1 MERHGRLEKEIEFVA
16 VGHLAIDRRDGR
28 RTLGGAAAYSSLTAS
43 RLGLA
48 VAVVTAVGEDFDLFE
63 ALQGIEIGFHR
74 NGVSTSF
81 ENTYE
86 EGKRRQRLLGRA
98 RPLDGD
104 GLALFRSRL
113 AKDAIVLYCPIAQEV
128 QPPFHRLAP
137 QGLCGVAPQG
147 LLRRWDTDGSVHAA
161 SWCDGPLLAGA
172 DLVSLSVTDSPA
184 PDDFAR
190 ALAGLVAVLAM
201 TEGSLGARIFTGGQ
215 CYRVP
220 AFPRPQEIDP
230 TGAGDIFAA
239 SFLVAVRDG
248 LPPLEAAQFACCGA
262 SFAVER
268 PGVEGVP
275 PDRSS
280 VETRLDEYRKR
291 FRPEVVDP

>member
-1 MERHGRLEKEIEFVA
+1 MERYGRLESEIEFVA
-16 VGHLAIDRRDGR
+16 VGHLAIDLCEGR
-28 RTLGGAAAYSSLTAS
+28 QTLGGAAAYSSLTAS

-48 VAVVTAVGEDFDLFE
+48 VAVVTAVGEDFDLFDS
-63 ALQGIEIGFHR
+63 LQGMEIGFHR
-74 NGVSTSF
+74 HGVSTSF

-86 EGKRRQRLLGRA
+86 KGDRRQRLLGRA
-98 RPLDGD
+98 RPLAGD
-104 GLALFRSRL
+104 GLHFFRSRL
-113 AKDAIVLYCPIAQEV
+113 AADAMVLYCPIAQEI

-137 QGLCGVAPQG
+137 RGLCGVTPQG
-147 LLRRWDTDGSVHAA
+147 LFRRWDADGLVHVA
-161 SWCDGPLLAGA
+161 SCDGPLLAGA
-172 DLVSLSVTDSPA
+172 DLVSLSVTDPPA

-190 ALAGLVAVLAM
+190 SLDGRVAVLAM
-201 TEGSLGARIFTGGQ
+201 TEGSRGARVFTGGK

-220 AFPRPQEIDP
+220 AFPMPEKDP

-239 SFLVAVRDG
+239 SFLVALRNG

-275 PDRSS
+275 PDRTS
-280 VETRLDEYRKR
+280 VEARLDEYRKR
-291 FRPEVVDP
+291 FQPEELDP